1 MGLTLLFGMTLA
13 PSASASAQ
21 CCQERVYTQDYSNQP
36 KLVKAAQK
44 WYKKGKWRNGFKKAD
59 AHSSVNL
66 VDFYLQ
72 YQKNPEQWKALF
84 DFLAKTDLFTISK
97 DKHPIPGS
105 DLVVS
110 VEDSNNQ
117 PLEKRSSESHYK
129 HIDFQ
134 YVVKGVERF
143 GIIDQY
149 TSKPNCEYRPDVIHY
164 DYDKLALA
172 FTTALPISSSYS
184 SQEIGTS
191 PRSTTT
197 PMTRLFVSL

>member
-1 MGLTLLFGMTLA
+1 MKRNYLMGLTLLFGMTLA

-21 CCQERVYTQDYSNQP
+21 CCQEGVYTQDYSNQP

-105 DLVVS
+105 D
-110 VEDSNNQ
+110 
-117 PLEKRSSESHYK
+117 R
-129 HIDFQ
+129 
-134 YVVKGVERF
+134 
-143 GIIDQY
+143 
-149 TSKPNCEYRPDVIHY
+149 
-164 DYDKLALA
+164 
-172 FTTALPISSSYS
+172 
-184 SQEIGTS
+184 
-191 PRSTTT
+191 PRSKC
-197 PMTRLFVSL
+197 RR